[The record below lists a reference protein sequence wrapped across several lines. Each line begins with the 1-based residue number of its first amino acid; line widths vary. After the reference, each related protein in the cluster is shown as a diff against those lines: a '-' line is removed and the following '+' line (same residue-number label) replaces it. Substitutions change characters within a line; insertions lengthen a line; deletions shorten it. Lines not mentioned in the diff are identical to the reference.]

1 MEANNSI
8 ALRQVIMSRSN
19 MTQFI
24 ESPPQEFL
32 AKHSTNV
39 DTISPVELYVV
50 IALLVVMSV
59 IGTAGNLCVMCVYLK
74 KKENLVSNHFIIV
87 LAVVDFTTCLVI
99 IPYTIFMEYVEFYV
113 TSDLC
118 CKFYHFLITSN
129 IPFSA
134 LIMVAIAVDRY
145 LCICHPFQRVM
156 TMNRAKALS
165 VTLAMFACLLGVFVA
180 LIYGVYQI
188 QQPNNS
194 TSTEALIPVSTIAMK
209 QVESVLQFTTS
220 NQDGASFG
228 VSAISPS
235 SDQPVLV
242 NLGLCQINDIYI
254 SQTFQWYYHR
264 FFLAMY
270 PFCLFVVVVLYILIF
285 RSVRARRC
293 LRQEQKSKSLALVQ
307 SLMSRTKRTSAPT
320 NSLTEDNLIEAAAAT
335 PATTPNGDQPPISK
349 GIATVRSTPASS
361 PSAASAAAAA
371 AGAASAAAAWAAAAR
386 AEVSTAAPVEQG
398 GQRVARQSQDRRRAV
413 CRDCRVRRDVR
424 TGVLHGHARRARER
438 HRLLSLLRQQRRQ
451 PGHLLV
457 HESKLSCRPGQ
468 VVLPEGHGT
477 AEVSS
482 GREVRLCK
490 EGRDL
495 REI

>member
-1 MEANNSI
+1 MAENNST

-24 ESPPQEFL
+24 ESPTQQFPT
-32 AKHSTNV
+32 KHSTNV
-39 DTISPVELYVV
+39 ETISPVELYVV
-50 IALLVVMSV
+50 IALLAAMSV
-59 IGTAGNLCVMCVYLK
+59 IGTAGNLCVMCVYFK

-99 IPYTIFMEYVEFYV
+99 IPYTIFMEYVEYYV

-134 LIMVAIAVDRY
+134 WIMVAIAVDRY

-165 VTLAMFACLLGVFVA
+165 VTLAMFTCLLGVFVA
-180 LIYGVYQI
+180 LIHGVYQI

-194 TSTEALIPVSTIAMK
+194 TSTEALIPVSTFAMEPM
-209 QVESVLQFTTS
+209 ESMLESTTL
-220 NQDGASFG
+220 NQDWTSL
-228 VSAISPS
+228 SISTISPS
-235 SDQPVLV
+235 SDQPVWV

-254 SQTFQWYYHR
+254 SATFQWYYHR

-307 SLMSRTKRTSAPT
+307 SLMNRTKRASAPT
-320 NSLTEDNLIEAAAAT
+320 NSLTQDNLIEAAAAT
-335 PATTPNGDQPPISK
+335 PATTPNGDQPTISK
-349 GIATVRSTPASS
+349 GIATVAAHQHPLIGQHGQQQQQQGQKSQLQRRSSKVDNVLLANLK
-361 PSAASAAAAA
+361 
-371 AGAASAAAAWAAAAR
+371 
-386 AEVSTAAPVEQG
+386 TAAMLFVVTVVFVVTFAPAFFMAMRVVPENVIVFYLYFANNVANPVIYSFMNRNFRADLAKLFCQRDMERQKSRRG
-398 GQRVARQSQDRRRAV
+398 G
-413 CRDCRVRRDVR
+413 
-424 TGVLHGHARRARER
+424 
-438 HRLLSLLRQQRRQ
+438 
-451 PGHLLV
+451 
-457 HESKLSCRPGQ
+457 
-468 VVLPEGHGT
+468 
-477 AEVSS
+477 
-482 GREVRLCK
+482 EVRICK
-490 EGRDL
+490 AGRDL